1 MDKLSQLTLDKLSLD
16 KVKNMV
22 GEVRD
27 TIAPRNDTEKR
38 VYEALSNK
46 NWGASSTLLNDIA
59 RDTYDF
65 EKYGIVLPLIWTSL
79 QSPSREWRKVF
90 KALCLL
96 EHLIKNGAERVIEDA
111 RDNLHRV
118 RMLSDFN
125 YYEGSIDKGSGV
137 REKSKQVIELL
148 KDNDMIREEREK
160 SRKLRDKYVGLG

>member
-1 MDKLSQLTLDKLSLD
+1 MVALFSLFS
-16 KVKNMV
+16 
-22 GEVRD
+22 
-27 TIAPRNDTEKR
+27 APRSNAAGFIGAFEKAASWTSSVNSPWTSCRWTRSRTWSAKCVTPLPRANDTEKR

-125 YYEGSIDKGSGV
+125 YY
-137 REKSKQVIELL
+137 
-148 KDNDMIREEREK
+148 
-160 SRKLRDKYVGLG
+160 